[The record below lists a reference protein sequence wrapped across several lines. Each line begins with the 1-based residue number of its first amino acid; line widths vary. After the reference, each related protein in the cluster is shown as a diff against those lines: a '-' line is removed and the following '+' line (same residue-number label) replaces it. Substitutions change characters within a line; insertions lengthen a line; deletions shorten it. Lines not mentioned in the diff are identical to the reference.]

1 MWSIQV
7 LYQNLAKQLTS
18 DEGVVSTAYKDS
30 LGLLTIGI
38 GRLIDPK
45 VPGCGLR
52 PDEIQYLFNN
62 DLDDRLEDL
71 SKSIPWL
78 NDLDEARQGVLLN
91 MSFQLGVS
99 GLLKFKNTL
108 ELIRTGKYVEAATA
122 MLQSLWAKQTPKR
135 AARLAK
141 QMLTGEWTYGD

>member
-1 MWSIQV
+1 MWGILV
-7 LYQNLAKQLTS
+7 LKQNLAKQLTI

-45 VPGCGLR
+45 VPGSGLR
-52 PDEIQYLFNN
+52 PDEIEYLFNN
-62 DLDDRLEDL
+62 DLNDRIETLA
-71 SKSIPWL
+71 KSIPWIL
-78 NDLDEARQGVLLN
+78 DLDEARQGVLLN

-135 AARLAK
+135 AVRLAK
-141 QMLTGEWTYGD
+141 QMLTGEWQFE

>member
-1 MWSIQV
+1 MWGILV
-7 LYQNLAKQLTS
+7 LKQNLAKQLTI

-45 VPGCGLR
+45 VPGSGLR
-52 PDEIQYLFNN
+52 PDEIEYLFNN
-62 DLDDRLEDL
+62 DLNDRIETLA
-71 SKSIPWL
+71 KSIPWIL
-78 NDLDEARQGVLLN
+78 DLDEARQGVLLN

-122 MLQSLWAKQTPKR
+122 MLQSMWAKQTPKR

-141 QMLTGEWTYGD
+141 QMLTGDWIYGN